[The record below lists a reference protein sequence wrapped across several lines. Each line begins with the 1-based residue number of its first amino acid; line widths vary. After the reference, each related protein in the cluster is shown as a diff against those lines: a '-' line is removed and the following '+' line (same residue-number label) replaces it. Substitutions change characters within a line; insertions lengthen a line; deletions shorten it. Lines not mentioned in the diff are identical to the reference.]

1 MAMSDERDPSLSSL
15 YCLGATEEPPATLD
29 ARILA
34 AARRELVAVPVR
46 QRPAWFGW
54 LAPMG
59 VAATVVLSIS
69 LIVVAERDQPDLLP
83 AAAPVVAPPIPEL
96 RAPPAQAERSAALP
110 TPEPTLAKKR
120 GASPALPLAKPTA
133 PVSGEGRMREE
144 VAPAAE
150 QGLRAIAP
158 PAPAPAGAAAAP
170 AAALSAARPA
180 APAAKLELQR
190 ADSALRSPEIWLED
204 IRRLKNQGQ
213 LDALREQLAAFRR
226 AYPDYPLPVDLQGP

>member
-110 TPEPTLAKKR
+110 TPEPALAKKR
-120 GASPALPLAKPTA
+120 DVSPVLPLAKPTA
-133 PVSGEGRMREE
+133 PESGEGRMREE

-158 PAPAPAGAAAAP
+158 P
-170 AAALSAARPA
+170 